1 MKCFNL
7 LLIGVAILP
16 FTACEKH
23 PVSDLTLIGVSTE
36 QAAEKLQ
43 GKQSGEPGKASVESG
58 TGKQFFPDSK

>member
-36 QAAEKLQ
+36 QAAEKSLS
-43 GKQSGEPGKASVESG
+43 KQSGEPGKAPVESG